1 MIVKNPI
8 GLIGDTLG
16 TFPVLQQLNK
26 DHEHFSVVINEDA
39 RDLYSLVPEIR
50 ICECNKA
57 DKELNLSGAFTTAH
71 MHGIYM
77 VQAHYPFMGY
87 SIPEKPIKAD
97 LRIIDITTK
106 DTKFY
111 DYVIAP
117 FGRSAPNE
125 QKWSMDKWVQLI
137 ESMPEFS
144 FAILGN
150 SKYDDWA
157 APVPENATLF
167 FDRSMNDVGYTLQRA
182 KYGCISIVTGISH
195 FCYHLGVKNYLLT
208 NQTGMT
214 WGENPDCIAIR
225 DHIPT
230 LEPKTVY
237 DLLSQER

>member
-26 DHEHFSVVINEDA
+26 DHEHFSVIVLEEVKW
-39 RDLYSLVPEIR
+39 LYELVPELKL
-50 ICECNKA
+50 CECSRH
-57 DKELNLSGAFTTAH
+57 DKELNISGAFTLSH
-71 MHGIYM
+71 QHNLFMS
-77 VQAHYPFMGY
+77 QAHYPFMGY
-87 SIPEKPIKAD
+87 PIPSEPVKAE
-97 LRIIDITTK
+97 LMIIDVEVPI
-106 DTKFY
+106 Y
-111 DYVIAP
+111 DYIIAP
-117 FGRSAPNE
+117 YGRSAPNE
-125 QKWSMDKWVQLI
+125 QKWSMDKWIELI
-137 ESMPEFS
+137 DSMPECS

-150 SKYDDWA
+150 SKYDDFA
-157 APVPENATLF
+157 YPIPENVSLF

>member
-39 RDLYSLVPEIR
+39 RDLYSLVPELR

-87 SIPEKPIKAD
+87 SIPSEPLKAELTIVDVEVPI
-97 LRIIDITTK
+97 
-106 DTKFY
+106 Y
-111 DYVIAP
+111 DYIIAP
-117 FGRSAPNE
+117 FGRSAPE
-125 QKWSMDKWVQLI
+125 AQKWSIDKWIELI
-137 ESMPEFS
+137 EMMPEYKFLV
-144 FAILGN
+144 IGN
-150 SKYDDWA
+150 SKYDLWNNRI
-157 APVPENATLF
+157 PVNCFGTFDKSMQYVANVLQKAT
-167 FDRSMNDVGYTLQRA
+167 
-182 KYGCISIVTGISH
+182 YGCISIVTGISH

-237 DLLSQER
+237 DLLHTKR